1 MIRAGDS
8 IENPVT
14 GERLVFRQTSRETN
28 GAAVVIETYVQPNGF
43 VAAAHVHPS
52 QEERFEV
59 LRGTV
64 GFKVGREKL
73 VAGPGKRLTVPAGT
87 PHKFW
92 NAGDEVAHFVCEIRP
107 ALQFE
112 SLIET
117 MFSLAADGKTNRKGM
132 PNPLHLAVIAQ
143 AHFDTVQLPFPPAI
157 VQRLGLALGSPLGR
171 VLGYQPVYVPAA
183 PVGAPAATARLMR
196 RVGSSSAGSS
206 SAALLLAGLGAAI
219 SLSAPARRRRSAS
232 LRTVTRLRKEH
243 RHDEQLRQPPLGPR
257 RPALRRPLGGRD
269 HPDQQQR
276 PGRSLDRQPR
286 SSPGTSP
293 IRTRSC
299 SAAGCS
305 CSAASASSRSSRAC
319 ASGSPRP
326 RGRTASCRGWHSRA
340 PRWPA
345 SAGCSPQGST
355 SRAGSTRTTST
366 RGRPRPSITPST
378 SSSSAP
384 SSPRSC
390 RSPRSRSSP
399 GGRGS
404 CRAGGRAS
412 ARSSRSC

>member
-143 AHFDTVQLPFPPAI
+143 AHFDTVQPA
-157 VQRLGLALGSPLGR
+157 
-171 VLGYQPVYVPAA
+171 VPARHRA
-183 PVGAPAATARLMR
+183 ADRARARQPARPRARLPARLRPRAGSGRCSRRDGSSLMR
-196 RVGSSSAGSS
+196 RALFIAGFVLG
-206 SAALLLAGLGAAI
+206 LLALAGLGASI
-219 SLSAPARRRRSAS
+219 SLVR
-232 LRTVTRLRKEH
+232 
-243 RHDEQLRQPPLGPR
+243 
-257 RPALRRPLGGRD
+257 
-269 HPDQQQR
+269 
-276 PGRSLDRQPR
+276 
-286 SSPGTSP
+286 
-293 IRTRSC
+293 
-299 SAAGCS
+299 
-305 CSAASASSRSSRAC
+305 
-319 ASGSPRP
+319 
-326 RGRTASCRGWHSRA
+326 
-340 PRWPA
+340 
-345 SAGCSPQGST
+345 
-355 SRAGSTRTTST
+355 
-366 RGRPRPSITPST
+366 
-378 SSSSAP
+378 
-384 SSPRSC
+384 
-390 RSPRSRSSP
+390 
-399 GGRGS
+399 
-404 CRAGGRAS
+404 S
-412 ARSSRSC
+412 ARSKVRARLRRARTVPALALAFERSTAQ